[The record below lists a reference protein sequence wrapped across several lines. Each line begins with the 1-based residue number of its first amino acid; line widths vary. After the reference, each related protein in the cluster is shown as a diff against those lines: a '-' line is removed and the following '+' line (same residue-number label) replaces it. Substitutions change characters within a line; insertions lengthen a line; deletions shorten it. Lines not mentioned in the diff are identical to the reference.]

1 VNFCTLYLYF
11 SYINNIMAQ
20 PSKGRNTNNT
30 TASKAVKQPT
40 FPELSQTFKY
50 FPYLT
55 HKMAMIIVGIVGFT
69 FYITSI
75 NGEYALDDGIII
87 HQNDHVLKGFRGVP
101 DILTKDAYESFY
113 RRMCA
118 TDQLAGGRYR
128 PLSVVSFAVEQQFIQ
143 PYRTGLYMKV
153 EDSNHDGILNKDKVS
168 YTTPCGRPE
177 TNYEYN
183 DFVDLNNNGL
193 PEGNECY
200 PCWDRNQNFKN
211 EWDED
216 LNVDGVFNEVDCQV
230 YGANV
235 RHFNNIWTFALGCVF
250 LYLVFS
256 KYFFRTNQ
264 DLAFLAALLFTMH
277 PIHSEAIANV
287 KSRDEIFS
295 LIFVSLT
302 FLYAFQYLELKR
314 TKDLFWASV
323 MFLLALLSKEYAI
336 MLLVLVPLAVYTFTE
351 NDIDLKEYFTSKLGY
366 KILIVLMVGLPVLI
380 LHKTVINELDFSKT
394 LKRIISFGILVVGSY
409 MALKKENSGPRMAR
423 LKKFV
428 LTTDLKN
435 IMIIAIA
442 FITCATVML
451 LLKRNFDMTARP
463 DAKPIRSFWFFPF
476 LYLGVTALFFS
487 KTFRTNKFINL
498 MSWFGFIMLFYLG
511 MRLVAVKLKPGVPDT
526 EILNNPYLLAN
537 GEERFCTKVFVLSKY
552 LWLQV
557 FPHPL
562 SSDYSYN
569 TIEYRHFTSWD
580 FIVSFIIHIG
590 MVIGAVYYTIK
601 KHVLGFALM
610 TYIFFALLIGNVLMD
625 IGATM
630 GERLIFHSSLGFS
643 IASAW
648 LLLKGFDKLSNVTIN
663 VRKAALA
670 LIVLVVGFLYGCK
683 TWERNWDWKNDVTLF
698 LKDVKTMPNSVLV
711 LGNAGARWVDLA
723 DTKEVTGVNVV
734 GQDSTR
740 YNDYN
745 GTLKITDEEVKQGG
759 YANRREAALYK
770 GINFLKHA
778 IELHPRYVNGYL
790 NLGLAHFK
798 LKKDFEALYY
808 WKLAERLYP
817 NNPYLR
823 NYYAVYY
830 NDLKNRGAMAFS
842 RGRMD
847 SAAIHYRKAT
857 ILDPNNAEGWYNLGG
872 AYFNS
877 QRYVLAKQAWERALQ
892 INPNYQEVKKVM
904 PMLTP
909 QMLGQAP
916 QNLVPQPVNK
926 N

>member
-1 VNFCTLYLYF
+1 
-11 SYINNIMAQ
+11 MAQ
-20 PSKGRNTNNT
+20 PP
-30 TASKAVKQPT
+30 KATPPIKPLKHPT
-40 FPELSQTFKY
+40 FPELSQKFKY
-50 FPYLT
+50 FPFLT
-55 HKMAMIIVGIVGFT
+55 HKLAMIIVGIVGFT

-87 HQNDHVLKGFRGVP
+87 HQNDHVVKGVRGIK
-101 DILTKDAYESFY
+101 DILTRDAYESFY

-128 PLSVVSFAVEQQFIQ
+128 PLSVVSFAIEQEFIH

-153 EDSNHDGILNKDKVS
+153 EDSNKNGVLDKDKVT

-183 DFVDLNNNGL
+183 DFVDQNNDGIVQ
-193 PEGNECY
+193 GNECY
-200 PCWDRNQNFKN
+200 PCWDLNQNFKN
-211 EWDED
+211 DSDED
-216 LNVDGVFNEVDCQV
+216 LNIDGVFNEVDCQV
-230 YGANV
+230 YGAKV

-256 KYFFRTNQ
+256 KCFFRTNQ
-264 DLAFLAALLFTMH
+264 DLAFLAALIFTMH

-302 FLYAFQYLELKR
+302 FLYSFKYLETRK
-314 TKDLFWASV
+314 TIDLFWASI

-336 MLLVLVPLAVYTFTE
+336 MLLFLVPLSVYTFTD
-351 NDIDLKEYFTSKLGY
+351 NDFDVKTFFKTPEFRQTF
-366 KILIVLMVGLPVLI
+366 KIGI
-380 LHKTVINELDFSKT
+380 TFVICAAVMLY
-394 LKRIISFGILVVGSY
+394 LKR
-409 MALKKENSGPRMAR
+409 
-423 LKKFV
+423 
-428 LTTDLKN
+428 D
-435 IMIIAIA
+435 
-442 FITCATVML
+442 
-451 LLKRNFDMTARP
+451 FDMHARP
-463 DAKPIRSFWFFPF
+463 DAKPIKSFWLFPF
-476 LYLGVTALFFS
+476 LFVLIGIFLMGA
-487 KTFRTNKFINL
+487 NKKKNFQTL
-498 MSWFGFIMLFYLG
+498 MSWFYFVMLFYLA
-511 MRLVAVKLKPGVPDT
+511 MRLLAVKLKPGVPDT
-526 EILNNPYLLAN
+526 EILNNPYLLAT

-552 LWLQV
+552 LWLQL
-557 FPHPL
+557 FPYTL
-562 SSDYSYN
+562 SSDYSYD
-569 TIEYRHFTSWD
+569 TIQYRHFTSWD
-580 FIVSFIIHIG
+580 FLVSMALHIA
-590 MVIGAVYYTIK
+590 MVVAGVYYTLK
-601 KHVLGFALM
+601 KHIIGFAIM

-630 GERLIFHSSLGFS
+630 GERLIFHSSLGFC
-643 IASAW
+643 IGLAW
-648 LLLKGFDKLSNVTIN
+648 LIIKGFDKLAAISFNVKK
-663 VRKAALA
+663 VALA
-670 LIVLVVGFLYGCK
+670 SIVLGITFLYGCK

-723 DTKEVTGVNVV
+723 DTKEVTGINVV

-745 GTLKITDEEVKQGG
+745 GTLKITDEEVKLGG
-759 YANRREAALYK
+759 YKDRREAALYK
-770 GINFLKHA
+770 GIGFLKHA

-823 NYYAVYY
+823 NYYIVYY
-830 NDLKNRGAMAFS
+830 NDLKNRGSIAFN

-847 SAAIHYRKAT
+847 SAAIQYNKCT
-857 ILDPNNAEGWYNLGG
+857 ILDPTNPEGWYNLGG

-877 QRYVLAKQAWERALQ
+877 GRYIKAKAAWDRALQ
-892 INPNYQEVKKVM
+892 INPNYAEVKKVL
-904 PMLTP
+904 PMITP
-909 QMLGQAP
+909 QMCGQAP
-916 QNLVPQPVNK
+916 VNVIPQPVNK
-926 N
+926 H